1 MSEPTTTPE
10 VSPKPRPLRRR
21 LLGLF
26 LRFAAVYVGVIVVL
40 LWFENAQLYHPVR
53 DSQYWEPPPVDV
65 KVEDVWLQDAAG
77 TRLHGWWLPRP
88 GSTTALLYCHGN
100 AGNLSGRGNMA
111 ALLASSL
118 DASVLLFD
126 YPGYGKSDG
135 QPSEAGCY
143 AAGAAA
149 YEWLTK
155 TQQVPAENIILF
167 GKSLGG
173 GVAADLAV
181 QRPHRALVLVKS
193 FTSVPDMAQH
203 VFWFLPAR
211 WLVSNRYENL
221 QKIARCPR
229 PIFIA
234 HGDRDRTIPLSQ
246 GQRLFEAAPEP
257 KKFLLLAGSDHNDGF
272 PPQFFTE
279 LAKFLKETAPLP
291 AATSATNP

>member
-1 MSEPTTTPE
+1 MPAN
-10 VSPKPRPLRRR
+10 PRPLHRR
-21 LLGLF
+21 LLRLF
-26 LRFAAVYVGVIVVL
+26 LRFAIVYVGVIVVL

-53 DSQYWEPPPVDV
+53 DSDYWEPPPRGVQ
-65 KVEDVWLQDAAG
+65 VEDVWLQSSDG
-77 TRLHGWWLPRP
+77 TRIHGWWLPRP

-100 AGNLSGRGNMA
+100 AGNLSGRGGMA
-111 ALLASSL
+111 ALLANSL
-118 DASVLLFD
+118 EASVLLFD

-135 QPSEAGCY
+135 EPSEAGCY

-155 TQQVPAENIILF
+155 TQQVPADNVILF

-173 GVAADLAV
+173 GVAVELAA

-211 WLVSNRYENL
+211 WLVRNRYENL
-221 QKIARCPR
+221 QKIARCSR

-246 GQRLFEAAPEP
+246 GQRLFEAAGEP
-257 KKFLLLAGSDHNDGF
+257 KKFLLLADSDHNDGF
-272 PPQFFTE
+272 PPQFFSE
-279 LAKFLKETAPLP
+279 LAEFLKKHAPSSVSPDPQPSLP
-291 AATSATNP
+291 D